1 MDNTVYFNPE
11 WMEALSFIKEES
23 RNMLISAIITYQV
36 TGVMPDLPAGKAIFM
51 FMKLEV
57 DHRAKRLA
65 DAREKRARRKKIENP
80 SSEKLKE
87 ESSTTALPSSSQ
99 EKSKASAQNINETP
113 NAQPSHSDSSQ
124 KNPSQ
129 EPKIV
134 KDTVNATNNPTTPIT
149 SETQILSNTPI
160 TPLPQPIKNMAG

>member
-36 TGVMPDLPAGKAIFM
+36 TGIMPDLPAGKAIFM

-65 DAREKRARRKKIENP
+65 AARDKRARKKNAGT
-80 SSEKLKE
+80 SSPQK
-87 ESSTTALPSSSQ
+87 P
-99 EKSKASAQNINETP
+99 IETP

-134 KDTVNATNNPTTPIT
+134 KDTVNTTNNPTTPIT

-160 TPLPQPIKNMAG
+160 TPLPQPIKSMAG